1 MTSLKQRT
9 CAVLGRRNEPGLI
22 VLLPTKQIRELR
34 HIFWGQLMFFV
45 DIIREGAYKTFL
57 VSGCSAVWERT

>member
-9 CAVLGRRNEPGLI
+9 CAVLGKRNEPGLI
-22 VLLPTKQIRELR
+22 ALLPAKQLRELR

-45 DIIREGAYKTFL
+45 DIIREGA
-57 VSGCSAVWERT
+57 

>member
-9 CAVLGRRNEPGLI
+9 CPVLGKRNEPDLI
-22 VLLPTKQIRELR
+22 ALLPAKWIRELR

-45 DIIREGAYKTFL
+45 DIIREGA
-57 VSGCSAVWERT
+57 